1 MTRPK
6 LVDNISNLI
15 KSIEDEE
22 LLQSLY
28 DMLKRHKSSKPGEL
42 WNTLTL
48 EQKDEVLKAY
58 DESDDEESL
67 IPMEE
72 IFKPK

>member
-1 MTRPK
+1 MTRAK
-6 LVDNISNLI
+6 LLDNLSNLI
-15 KSIEDEE
+15 NSIEDEA

-42 WNTLTL
+42 WNSLTQ

-67 IPMEE
+67 IPMDE
-72 IFKPK
+72 IFKSK